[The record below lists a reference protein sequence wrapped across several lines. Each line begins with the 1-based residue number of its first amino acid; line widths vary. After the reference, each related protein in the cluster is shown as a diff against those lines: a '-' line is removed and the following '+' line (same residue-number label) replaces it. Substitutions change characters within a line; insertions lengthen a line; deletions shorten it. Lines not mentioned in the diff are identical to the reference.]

1 MIEKLPM
8 DNLYKFMVILGII
21 MMVLPFTL
29 YPIIQKYDVKII
41 EVNTYIS
48 ELNTE
53 NTTIKKQGD
62 ALVAKNSELMKSLA
76 TLETDIAKFEGLKKW
91 AVEEEKKYEEFKK
104 LWGKEKLEKQNIEI
118 EIQSIQ
124 SKISEFE
131 DKIAIVKKEGALLEA
146 GLKEQVSMRLVASW
160 FPWLGFGI
168 SILGIFYWYNKT
180 QKHLDKIIE
189 KEAQR
194 T

>member
-104 LWGKEKLEKQNIEI
+104 LWGKEKLEEQNIEI